1 MTAPENAPPRRL
13 TSDAMRYLVIAIVGL
28 VADLAI
34 ALALRWTVGLPLPVA
49 TAIGF
54 LSAVALN
61 YVLLERF
68 LFARA
73 TLSWARLA
81 KTYVSAQGALLIR
94 IVSSW
99 ALTYVLYGSIEAD
112 AAALIVSAGLSFVV
126 NFFVVRLLLR

>member
-1 MTAPENAPPRRL
+1 MTAPETAPPGRL
-13 TSDAMRYLVIAIVGL
+13 TSDAIRYLVIAIVGL
-28 VADLAI
+28 AADLAI
-34 ALALRWTVGLPLPVA
+34 ALALRRTAGLPLPVA

-54 LSAVALN
+54 LSAVTLN

-94 IVSSW
+94 ILSSW

-112 AAALIVSAGLSFVV
+112 ATVLIVSAGLSFVA
-126 NFFVVRLLLR
+126 NFVIVRLLLQ